1 MTIQEPA
8 LPAVPDYPVA
18 SPWTD
23 RIDHTRQ
30 EFLDELATQD
40 GWIDL
45 GEKHGVR
52 LSKKYRDH
60 VRQLPELVRFLSR
73 SGLGCGSSLVSDW
86 VEADCSSCRTRVRLY
101 TALRNLGESCSE
113 RFGVTDYNA
122 LCRPGSRCPRRN
134 CR

>member
-1 MTIQEPA
+1 MAVTIQEPA

-30 EFLDELATQD
+30 QFLDELATQD

-52 LSKKYRDH
+52 LSKKYRDN
-60 VRQLPELVRFLSR
+60 VRQLPELVAVPFSFRTGSR
-73 SGLGCGSSLVSDW
+73 LTASQH
-86 VEADCSSCRTRVRLY
+86 RTRVR
-101 TALRNLGESCSE
+101 
-113 RFGVTDYNA
+113 VHI
-122 LCRPGSRCPRRN
+122 
-134 CR
+134 

>member
-18 SPWTD
+18 SPWTG

-73 SGLGCGSSLVSDW
+73 SGLGCGSSLVPDW
-86 VEADCSSCRTRVRLY
+86 VAVPLSFRT
-101 TALRNLGESCSE
+101 
-113 RFGVTDYNA
+113 
-122 LCRPGSRCPRRN
+122 GSRLTAQAAGHEYVCTRRLETSAN
-134 CR
+134 PARNDSA